1 VPTFGQGV
9 SRKSIDACI
18 WSKPIALSFCKAVIT
33 IDLMSAYSWTST
45 ILVHATAATA
55 ALGLGMVILARR
67 KGTPSH
73 RALGW
78 LWVLLMTLVATT
90 SLLIYRE
97 QWSWIH
103 ALSVWSLIS
112 IVYGVRMARNRQ
124 VKAHRYT
131 MIALFAAL
139 VITGLFTLLP
149 GRLIGRALGGDEGEA
164 SLMHAA
170 RLPDW
175 VVANEDDPV
184 RHARFE
190 VGNSIRRYPPMLARS
205 NRLPARRWP
214 SAACRRV
221 GCGLTFLR
229 VHV

>member
-1 VPTFGQGV
+1 MGATDDPCGDYLVPDLPRAVVLDPRFVGVVTHFNRLRRTYGAQQAGQGA
-9 SRKSIDACI
+9 SLHD
-18 WSKPIALSFCKAVIT
+18 
-33 IDLMSAYSWTST
+33 D
-45 ILVHATAATA
+45 
-55 ALGLGMVILARR
+55 
-67 KGTPSH
+67 
-73 RALGW
+73 RAL
-78 LWVLLMTLVATT
+78 
-90 SLLIYRE
+90 RC
-97 QWSWIH
+97 
-103 ALSVWSLIS
+103 
-112 IVYGVRMARNRQ
+112 
-124 VKAHRYT
+124 
-131 MIALFAAL
+131 AL
-139 VITGLFTLLP
+139 VITRLFTLLP